1 MIDIKDTMESIS
13 QGISSSFDQNEMVT
27 YNIWAAAVSTTR
39 AFEKVEVK
47 INAQTSRIFVV
58 IHLRWWGRVKLKRMN
73 IIRDI
78 WLKKASS
85 RVKQQI
91 PSGWN
96 FLCYFAKEGN
106 EG

>member
-1 MIDIKDTMESIS
+1 MIDFMNEASR
-13 QGISSSFDQNEMVT
+13 GISSSFDQNEMVT

-39 AFEKVEVK
+39 AFEKVEIK

-58 IHLRWWGRVKLKRMN
+58 IHLRWWGKFKIKKMDL
-73 IIRDI
+73 IRGI

-96 FLCYFAKEGN
+96 FLVYYAKEGN